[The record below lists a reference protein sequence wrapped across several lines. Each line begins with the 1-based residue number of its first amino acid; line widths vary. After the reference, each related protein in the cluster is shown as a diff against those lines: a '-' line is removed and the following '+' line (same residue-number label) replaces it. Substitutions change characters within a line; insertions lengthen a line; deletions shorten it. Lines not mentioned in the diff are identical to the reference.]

1 MKEFDLDA
9 ALNGEPVKLRNGNK
23 AFICY
28 KLSRDF
34 KYWDG
39 SPINFNRCGYI
50 LNFNGD
56 ITMLNTAWKEDGKW
70 TMDETKS
77 DRDII
82 AMWEEPKLTQE
93 ELFEKALKERLPL
106 CYKGLS
112 EDCADVYVV
121 AKSMSDDY
129 ILEWKDGTGSC
140 VSLLSDLP
148 KFEWYLASK
157 KPVKEKVIAVDLP
170 KPFKPKDGEIY
181 YYIHPHETNFYLDVH
196 ETTCSNCRF
205 DEILSDTGNCFRTRK
220 DAQKW
225 LDFMKSMME

>member
-1 MKEFDLDA
+1 MKEFNLDE
-9 ALNGEPVKLRNGNK
+9 ALNGKPVKLRNGNK

-39 SPINFNRCGYI
+39 SPINFNICGYI

-56 ITMLNTAWKEDGKW
+56 IAMLNTAWKEDGKW

-82 AMWEEPKLTQE
+82 AMWEEPKISIE
-93 ELFEKALKERLPL
+93 
-106 CYKGLS
+106 
-112 EDCADVYVV
+112 
-121 AKSMSDDY
+121 
-129 ILEWKDGTGSC
+129 
-140 VSLLSDLP
+140 
-148 KFEWYLASK
+148 
-157 KPVKEKVIAVDLP
+157 DLP
-170 KPFKPKDGEIY
+170 KPFKP
-181 YYIHPHETNFYLDVH
+181 YIGDEFFYL
-196 ETTCSNCRF
+196 
-205 DEILSDTGNCFRTRK
+205 SDGVIRYFSFYADSAANFAINGQCFRTEE

>member
-1 MKEFDLDA
+1 MKEFNLDA

-39 SPINFNRCGYI
+39 SPINFNICGYI

-56 ITMLNTAWKEDGKW
+56 IAMLNTAWKEDGKW

-82 AMWEEPKLTQE
+82 AMWEEPKISAE
-93 ELFEKALKERLPL
+93 
-106 CYKGLS
+106 
-112 EDCADVYVV
+112 
-121 AKSMSDDY
+121 
-129 ILEWKDGTGSC
+129 
-140 VSLLSDLP
+140 
-148 KFEWYLASK
+148 
-157 KPVKEKVIAVDLP
+157 DLP
-170 KPFKPKDGEIY
+170 KPFKPKFGERFY
-181 YYIHPHETNFYLDVH
+181 YVYGSRIENLILNINSY
-196 ETTCSNCRF
+196 
-205 DEILSDTGNCFRTRK
+205 DEELIESGNCFRTK
-220 DAQKW
+220 EDAQKW

>member
-1 MKEFDLDA
+1 MKEFDLDE
-9 ALNGEPVKLRNGNK
+9 ALNGKPVKLRNGNK

-39 SPINFNRCGYI
+39 SPINFNICGYI

-56 ITMLNTAWKEDGKW
+56 IAMLNTAWKEDGKW

-82 AMWEEPKLTQE
+82 GMWEEPKISIE
-93 ELFEKALKERLPL
+93 
-106 CYKGLS
+106 
-112 EDCADVYVV
+112 
-121 AKSMSDDY
+121 
-129 ILEWKDGTGSC
+129 
-140 VSLLSDLP
+140 
-148 KFEWYLASK
+148 
-157 KPVKEKVIAVDLP
+157 DLP
-170 KPFKPKDGEIY
+170 KPFYPRDGDIY
-181 YYIHPHETNFYLDVH
+181 YYISHSFGSIGECQF
-196 ETTCSNCRF
+196 
-205 DEILSDTGNCFRTRK
+205 EINNIVDKNRRMLGQCFATQK

>member
-1 MKEFDLDA
+1 MKEFNLDE
-9 ALNGEPVKLRNGNK
+9 ALNGKPVKLRNGNK

-39 SPINFNRCGYI
+39 SPINFNICGYI

-56 ITMLNTAWKEDGKW
+56 IAMLNTAWKEDGKW

-82 AMWEEPKLTQE
+82 AMWEEPKISIE
-93 ELFEKALKERLPL
+93 
-106 CYKGLS
+106 
-112 EDCADVYVV
+112 
-121 AKSMSDDY
+121 
-129 ILEWKDGTGSC
+129 
-140 VSLLSDLP
+140 
-148 KFEWYLASK
+148 
-157 KPVKEKVIAVDLP
+157 DLP
-170 KPFKPKDGEIY
+170 KPFKPDIGDEF
-181 YYIHPHETNFYLDVH
+181 FYLSVG
-196 ETTCSNCRF
+196 TVQYCSF
-205 DEILSDTGNCFRTRK
+205 YSDINADLMRNGQCFSTRE